1 MQGRHQL
8 FTFLFFALPLI
19 FLPFS
24 KALTSISVALL
35 IVYSVYCLFKNES
48 WLRLDI
54 IAIIFIAYMGL
65 SLISVLY
72 SNNQAEAWQKIL
84 LKLPLL
90 FIPSFIL
97 LKKQQQIK
105 WYLGFEMIYVSMS
118 TIIAMLSVINY
129 YMQKEALDF
138 MVLQN
143 KPIPVIADIYHIE
156 YSVLLALSILIC
168 VYRLV
173 FYYWR
178 PGFWQYIYLA
188 GLVIGVYAIHIMS
201 VRTGLLTLYS
211 GLMALG
217 IAYVYKYRRFKL
229 VIYSVLAGVF
239 FLGLSYQF
247 SESFRNRIKLT
258 KQDVG
263 VLFEQKDRNWHS
275 VSMRVEAFTTGLQ
288 LLKKHFFIGVGI
300 GDVGEEVQKQYVI
313 NNSKLEL
320 VNRKKPHHQF
330 LENALQSGV
339 LSPVLLLLILVLPL
353 FIKRYRNPLLVAT
366 MVALIAAM
374 QFESILER
382 QSTVIVFCLLYAHLL
397 SLNAVSILPIE
408 PYKKE

>member
-35 IVYSVYCLFKNES
+35 MVYSVYGLFKDGS
-48 WLRLDI
+48 WPRFNI
-54 IAIIFIAYMGL
+54 IAILFIAYMGL

-105 WYLGFEMIYVSMS
+105 WYLGFEMIYVSMT

-168 VYRLV
+168 IYRLV

-211 GLMALG
+211 GLLALA
-217 IAYVYKYRRFKL
+217 ISYVLKYRRYKL
-229 VIYSVLAGVF
+229 VIYSVLAGVL

-313 NNSKLEL
+313 NNSNLEL

-339 LSPVLLLLILVLPL
+339 LSPVMLLLILILPL
-353 FIKRYRNPLLVAT
+353 LIKKYRNPLLVAT
-366 MVALIAAM
+366 MVALFAAM

-397 SLNAVSILPIE
+397 SLNAVSILPTE